1 MSAPGLTSS
10 IRAEGFQNLQLN
22 AGIFL
27 ANFDLTTILDT
38 LDLRQA
44 IQAEIESGDKLLGM
58 TTGGGV
64 FTLKREPR
72 SPDVDGRRCRFKG
85 DEFVDSMDAMIT
97 STLIEIVPE
106 NWRRV
111 FGTAFQSDDDPDD
124 GHDVYSIG
132 TAIVSTS
139 YVNRL
144 TWVGDLAD
152 GRLVAIE
159 LPNVL
164 NLADIK
170 FTFKDKA
177 EGQLPFEMHAHQNA
191 VNVYDRAPLNIVFFD
206 GEYPTFWYTN
216 SADPANPVFIY
227 PGQAVK
233 GRYEQFRIE
242 YELTQVASETD
253 PNLMPITP
261 IASCCLTIEYPD
273 QHSLSRHIDF
283 PDTVHYY
290 GEGTNRVYC
299 QEAATIFDLAK
310 GTRTIKWLLIQ
321 SYNGQPL
328 PAHWVCDRDLEED
341 GTPPIGSQVAVQLE
355 TPIVEPIGEDSES
368 YPMPTP
374 SDTYRIAYI
383 AYYGS
388 SSNGVIEIRLQENR

>member
-10 IRAEGFQNLQLN
+10 IRKEGFQSLQLN
-22 AGIFL
+22 AGMFL
-27 ANFDLTTILDT
+27 ANFDLSSLLDT

-44 IQAEIESGDKLLGM
+44 IQAEIDSGDKLLGM

-72 SPDVDGRRCRFKG
+72 NPDVDGRRCRFKG
-85 DEFVDSMDAMIT
+85 DEFIDSLDAMIT

-106 NWRRV
+106 NWQRV
-111 FGTAFQSDDDPDD
+111 FGTAFQNDEDPDD

-152 GRLVAIE
+152 GRLVAID

-177 EGQLPFEMHAHQNA
+177 EGQLPFEMHAHQSA
-191 VNVYDRAPLNIVFFD
+191 VNVYDRAPLEIVFFN
-206 GEYPTFWYTN
+206 GVFPSFWHTN
-216 SADPANPVFIY
+216 SDNPAAPLYVS

-242 YELTQVASETD
+242 YELTQVASESD
-253 PNLMPITP
+253 PNLMPIKP
-261 IASCCLTIEYPD
+261 IENCSLNVEYPA
-273 QHSLSRHIDF
+273 QPSLHWHIDF
-283 PDTVHYY
+283 PSTVHYY

-299 QEAATIFDLAK
+299 QEAATNFDLAN
-310 GTRTIKWLLIQ
+310 GTREIKWLLIQ

-341 GTPPIGSQVAVQLE
+341 GTPPIGSQVAVQLDP
-355 TPIVEPIGEDSES
+355 PIVEPIGDDSES

-374 SDTYRIAYI
+374 SDTYRVAYL
-383 AYYGS
+383 ASGNSSYGA
-388 SSNGVIEIRLQENR
+388 IEIKFQENR